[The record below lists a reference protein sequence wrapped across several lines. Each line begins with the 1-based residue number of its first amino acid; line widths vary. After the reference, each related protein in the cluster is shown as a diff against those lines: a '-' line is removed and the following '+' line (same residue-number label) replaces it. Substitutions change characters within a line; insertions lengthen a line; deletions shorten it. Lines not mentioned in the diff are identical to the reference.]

1 MADKYVPIFYDWIEA
16 TQELN
21 AQEKG
26 RLIDAIVLYARGGDW
41 QDQIKGNER
50 YAFPIFQL
58 QIDRAKKVSMKR
70 AESGA
75 IGGKQTEAN
84 ASKPKQT
91 EAKSSKT
98 ANNNKYKYNNKY
110 CIYYC

>member
-41 QDQIKGNER
+41 QE
-50 YAFPIFQL
+50 
-58 QIDRAKKVSMKR
+58 
-70 AESGA
+70 
-75 IGGKQTEAN
+75 
-84 ASKPKQT
+84 
-91 EAKSSKT
+91 
-98 ANNNKYKYNNKY
+98 
-110 CIYYC
+110 